1 MQNNK
6 LINEK
11 VDNLAKS
18 INSLLINKLE
28 TLGVSTERN
37 EPLFIDLVILAK
49 IFRDILAREYNA
61 DPRPFPEIELARAK
75 VYKQLNE
82 DPLGKELVNLKI
94 RKEN

>member
-1 MQNNK
+1 MKSN
-6 LINEK
+6 IFIDEK

-18 INSLLINKLE
+18 VNSLLINKIE
-28 TLGVSTERN
+28 TLGVSIERN

-82 DPLGKELVNLKI
+82 DALGKELVNLKI

>member
-1 MQNNK
+1 
-6 LINEK
+6 
-11 VDNLAKS
+11 
-18 INSLLINKLE
+18 
-28 TLGVSTERN
+28 LGVSTERN

-82 DPLGKELVNLKI
+82 DALGKELVNLKI

>member
-1 MQNNK
+1 MQNKK

-18 INSLLINKLE
+18 INSLLIHKLE

-37 EPLFIDLVILAK
+37 EALFIDLVILAK

-61 DPRPFPEIELARAK
+61 DPRPCPEIELARAR
-75 VYKQLNE
+75 VYNQLNG
-82 DPLGKELVNLKI
+82 DVAGKELVNLKI

>member
-1 MQNNK
+1 M
-6 LINEK
+6 
-11 VDNLAKS
+11 
-18 INSLLINKLE
+18 
-28 TLGVSTERN
+28 
-37 EPLFIDLVILAK
+37 ILAK

-82 DPLGKELVNLKI
+82 DALGKELVNLKI

>member
-1 MQNNK
+1 MPDNK
-6 LINEK
+6 FINEK

-61 DPRPFPEIELARAK
+61 DPRPCPEIELARAR
-75 VYKQLNE
+75 VYKQLIE
-82 DPLGKELVNLKI
+82 DTLGKELVNLKI
-94 RKEN
+94 SKEN

>member
-1 MQNNK
+1 
-6 LINEK
+6 L
-11 VDNLAKS
+11 KS
-18 INSLLINKLE
+18 VPSHFTNPSRPINSLLINKLE

-82 DPLGKELVNLKI
+82 DALGKELVNLKI

>member
-18 INSLLINKLE
+18 VNSFLINKLE
-28 TLGVSTERN
+28 TLGISTEKN
-37 EPLFIDLVILAK
+37 EPLFVDLVILAK

-75 VYKQLNE
+75 IYKLLNE
-82 DPLGKELVNLKI
+82 DKLGKELVNLKI
-94 RKEN
+94 RREN

>member
-1 MQNNK
+1 MPDNK
-6 LINEK
+6 FINEK

-37 EPLFIDLVILAK
+37 ESLFIDLVILAK

-61 DPRPFPEIELARAK
+61 DPRPCPEIELARAR
-75 VYKQLNE
+75 VYKQLIE
-82 DPLGKELVNLKI
+82 DTLGKELVNLKI
-94 RKEN
+94 SKEN